1 MISDNFLGNKPDLNR
16 MFAEHCARR
25 GWLKFGFGY
34 AAMVREAKQFI
45 ARCVARGWCK
55 FNPPKPQEVQA
66 AIKSKRVFCS
76 GGKTWHRYNRMGF
89 CDVCG
94 QERTRAPK
102 KNFRAATQHRPTN
115 LPASQPNG
123 SVADAV
129 SGLGTASNSPASA
142 HPASGNFSTTDSHG

>member
-102 KNFRAATQHRPTN
+102 KNFRAATQHRPTRRRISVGQSCCFAQIMPLN
-115 LPASQPNG
+115 LRLLFIGLSQQ
-123 SVADAV
+123 
-129 SGLGTASNSPASA
+129 
-142 HPASGNFSTTDSHG
+142 